1 MSQPFQRLSA
11 RRAHLGRANPLRA
24 LTEVIDR
31 VEGGINLG
39 QGVCDLDSPLPLRRG
54 AVESIEGG
62 DRQTY
67 TPYAGLPELRAGI
80 ARKLREHNGLE
91 VEPDQVLVS
100 PGSSGAL
107 FAAGQ
112 CLIEPGDEVILF
124 EPFYSYHISQLR
136 LLGATPV
143 TVPLAAPT
151 WELDLDALRRALTPR
166 TRAVIVNT
174 PANPTGKVF
183 SREELEAI
191 AGLLDGSDVVVLTDE
206 VYEYMLFDGREHVS
220 PATVPGLDGRTL
232 TIGGFSKTF
241 SITGWRIGYLA
252 GPAELVDAIGLVQDQ
267 MLVCAARPMQRGVE
281 RALAELP
288 PEFYRDLARDYERRR
303 DRFCAALEDA
313 GFAVTRPAG
322 AYYAMADYRRVLGD
336 VDPHAAVMR
345 LIERARINAVPGDL
359 FHADGHGVR
368 TIRFHFAVADGVL
381 DECCARLRALGG

>member
-1 MSQPFQRLSA
+1 
-11 RRAHLGRANPLRA
+11 
-24 LTEVIDR
+24 
-31 VEGGINLG
+31 
-39 QGVCDLDSPLPLRRG
+39 
-54 AVESIEGG
+54 
-62 DRQTY
+62 
-67 TPYAGLPELRAGI
+67 
-80 ARKLREHNGLE
+80 
-91 VEPDQVLVS
+91 
-100 PGSSGAL
+100 
-107 FAAGQ
+107 
-112 CLIEPGDEVILF
+112 
-124 EPFYSYHISQLR
+124 
-136 LLGATPV
+136 
-143 TVPLAAPT
+143 
-151 WELDLDALRRALTPR
+151 
-166 TRAVIVNT
+166 
-174 PANPTGKVF
+174 
-183 SREELEAI
+183 
-191 AGLLDGSDVVVLTDE
+191 
-206 VYEYMLFDGREHVS
+206 MLFDGREHVS

-313 GFAVTRPAG
+313 GFAGTRPAG